1 MEQQLRAHQLEMIRN
16 GANGTVTTGST
27 VAAVRDSP
35 SRGGTAATAVNA
47 HGFPPNMLPPPF
59 HNFGMD
65 PRALAALMHNPQL
78 ASQFGMGIDSHTAA
92 MMSALEQRNNL
103 EQRMLS

>member
-1 MEQQLRAHQLEMIRN
+1 MEQQLRAHQLEMMRS

-35 SRGGTAATAVNA
+35 SRGGTAATTVGA
-47 HGFPPNMLPPPF
+47 HGFPPNMLPTPF

-78 ASQFGMGIDSHTAA
+78 ASQFGMGMGSHTAA